1 MISDPELSAQLDR
14 IEALQLSVR
23 ETLEQHGERLD
34 AFALEMARLE
44 RAFRVQGAA
53 QLEAL
58 LELRGHLVDLTLDGW
73 HPGHLP
79 PRPMNIT

>member
-1 MISDPELSAQLDR
+1 MTSDPELAAQLDR

-23 ETLEQHGERLD
+23 ESQEQQAERLE
-34 AFALEMARLE
+34 ALALEMARLE
-44 RAFRVQGAA
+44 RAFRMQGAA

-73 HPGHLP
+73 HPGSLP
-79 PRPMNIT
+79 PRPLNIT